1 MFERAVAAWNRFF
14 FTPRDPSTRF
24 AFHELDNVL
33 LSPHVAGWT
42 TGTIVRRTLE
52 MARNL
57 DRLARG
63 APLENVIMQGAR
75 SLA

>member
-1 MFERAVAAWNRFF
+1 
-14 FTPRDPSTRF
+14 
-24 AFHELDNVL
+24 LDNVL

-42 TGTIVRRTLE
+42 TGTLRRRTLE

-63 APLENVIMQGAR
+63 EPLKNPVTG
-75 SLA
+75 

>member
-1 MFERAVAAWNRFF
+1 M
-14 FTPRDPSTRF
+14 
-24 AFHELDNVL
+24 DNVL

-42 TGTIVRRTLE
+42 NGTLLRRTVE

-63 APLENVIMQGAR
+63 EPLNNPVTKG
-75 SLA
+75 